1 MNDHQFEMDYNARM
15 MHRYASW
22 LKELNVR
29 LDSVDTH
36 PLTRREVLD
45 TKRLIAETV
54 AEMRLTARDL
64 ETWQSE
70 PKKKFW
76 QFWK

>member
-1 MNDHQFEMDYNARM
+1 MNRQFLMDYDARM
-15 MHRYASW
+15 LHRYAKW
-22 LKELNVR
+22 LTKFDERLN
-29 LDSVDTH
+29 SVDTK
-36 PLTRREVLD
+36 PLTHGEVRN

-54 AEMRLTARDL
+54 AEMRLAARDL

-70 PKKKFW
+70 PKKFW